1 MNVRANDPR
10 ISRVVDTVA
19 PLGWAF
25 HGGWPREEALR
36 LLGVPTEKLDDAVT
50 ELWNDPDQTRLR
62 NVGLKLGGYGRLRST
77 DFQRRFQLRS
87 LLVLEAAATHL
98 AGHYA
103 AATALAL
110 AQIDGLTTDVMGS
123 TFFHHE
129 PDPTRPGYT
138 DDITLAGIDGNLP
151 VVRKAFSAPVDTTG
165 RHGLISRHGIL
176 HGRDLTY
183 ATATTSTKTLVLLE
197 ALVERLA
204 RPADDKARRE
214 RRQSD
219 QKAMKLTGFDD
230 SGRLLDTRCL
240 TDVYMFRAEL
250 STDVHMAMMFGDTD
264 VDLVSTR
271 ADLRLRERN
280 LHRGSFTLL
289 HAGPHRF
296 AWWFRL
302 PSGHHLGSA
311 HDMTKTTP
319 PVEVHEHT
327 WDAPNPPTAPP
338 WDDAVGWTVTPF
350 GTPQTVNW
358 EDPHYYE

>member
-19 PLGWAF
+19 PLGWAL

-110 AQIDGLTTDVMGS
+110 AQIDGLTTDVTRS

-230 SGRLLDTRCL
+230 SGRLLVASMSTARYASAASSSDQSSSTGTVRFARRI
-240 TDVYMFRAEL
+240 TDPSL
-250 STDVHMAMMFGDTD
+250 STSRARTIATSRVGRPAPKPSVMSASEEGWSLSFWRWAHRTTS
-264 VDLVSTR
+264 ST
-271 ADLRLRERN
+271 
-280 LHRGSFTLL
+280 SF
-289 HAGPHRF
+289 
-296 AWWFRL
+296 
-302 PSGHHLGSA
+302 
-311 HDMTKTTP
+311 
-319 PVEVHEHT
+319 
-327 WDAPNPPTAPP
+327 
-338 WDDAVGWTVTPF
+338 AV
-350 GTPQTVNW
+350 
-358 EDPHYYE
+358 